1 MVRYPRHARA
11 NPNLTHDFLVRTP
24 SNTYVPLTRIANLH
38 WGHSFI
44 ELARRNGLRKLSVD
58 ADVIPRAK
66 AQSIANKL
74 AETVFPKLK
83 QEFPGLSMSFEG
95 RQADMRDSVKSLNK
109 GLILALLSIYALLA
123 IPFRS
128 YFQPLIIM
136 TAIPF
141 GIVGAI
147 IGHILMGYD
156 LSLISLFGLVALTG
170 VVVND
175 SLVLIDF
182 ANQRIAK
189 GIPLIQ
195 AVQEAGVAR
204 FRAILLTTLTTFGGL
219 MPIIFETERQARFLI
234 PMAISL
240 GFGILFSTFI
250 TLLFIPILY
259 VILEDV
265 FNIFGFRTRSVIPSQ
280 E

>member
-1 MVRYPRHARA
+1 
-11 NPNLTHDFLVRTP
+11 
-24 SNTYVPLTRIANLH
+24 
-38 WGHSFI
+38 
-44 ELARRNGLRKLSVD
+44 KLSVD